1 MKAAWLAILFWLG
14 GGLLSPL
21 ASGTIPLTEKLSK
34 RVSQSIRLDFVAAEE
49 IASLTGLPHYLVFNL
64 DNGEVYSSKGET
76 EQISPAS
83 FTKIMTSQV
92 ALDLGFGDQLLTVTK
107 TSANKIP
114 TILGLREGEQLK
126 LSDLLRASIATS
138 ANDAAATMAE
148 GVASQIGLNLADFVN
163 LMNQKA
169 SLLKMDKSHFTNPDG
184 LDDPGQFSTLTD
196 IAKLVVTTVDHYP
209 EILAVAAS
217 DRDDIAKDVTHDQY
231 YLPNWNGLLG
241 VYPGVFG
248 LKIAY
253 TENAGYS
260 TIVLA
265 QRDGVRLAALL
276 TGAGSYLER
285 DLVAATL
292 LDAGFMAKKQKPA
305 NLTRVNLNRRY
316 KEWGDL
322 ARQIR
327 ANQDGN

>member
-21 ASGTIPLTEKLSK
+21 ASGTVPLTEKLSK
-34 RVSQSIRLDFVAAEE
+34 RVSQSIRLDFAAAEE
-49 IASLTGLPHYLVFNL
+49 IVSLKGLPDYLVFNL
-64 DNGEVYSSKGET
+64 DNGWVYAAKGET

-83 FTKIMTSQV
+83 FTKILTSQV
-92 ALDLGFGDQLLTVTK
+92 ALDLGHPDQWLTATK
-107 TSANKIP
+107 TSVDKVP
-114 TILGLREGEQLK
+114 TILGLRAGEQLK

-196 IAKLVVTTVDHYP
+196 VAKLVVTTVDHYP
-209 EILAVAAS
+209 EILTAAAS
-217 DRDDIAKDVTHDQY
+217 DREDIAKDVTHDQY

-265 QRDGVRLAALL
+265 QRDGVRLAAIL
-276 TGAGSYLER
+276 TGASSYIER
-285 DLVAATL
+285 DLAAATL
-292 LDAGFMAKKQKPA
+292 LDAGFMAKKQKPV
-305 NLTRVNLNRRY
+305 NITRTNLNRRY